1 MKRICIYIIMSFI
14 AFIDSYGQPVKELDI
29 MVTAQK
35 DSMLFYRLGFDKEI
49 CPVLDF
55 EKTYKCYH
63 FLKRMRAWERC
74 GSPYSSGARTFS
86 SRDEEY
92 EQIIH
97 WGGPWQYEYAEGD
110 TNWKTFVPEFQ
121 KAYDAKHGQAYNEE
135 KEKRELVSRL
145 EAFSKQAT
153 YKPLFFRI
161 IDKKYKGSVALYVDD
176 LYGKSMMTNSKK
188 LRKFL
193 RNPSYKRLDK
203 DMGAQMSIAIKM
215 YQIWLENRS
224 RITPEKMGLF
234 VYRP

>member
-1 MKRICIYIIMSFI
+1 MKHLFTYIYILLILFTKSYAQTGAGFT
-14 AFIDSYGQPVKELDI
+14 AYSKRDSV
-29 MVTAQK
+29 
-35 DSMLFYRLGFDKEI
+35 LFYNLGLDKKV
-49 CPVLDF
+49 CPMLDF
-55 EKTYKCYH
+55 DKTYKCYQ
-63 FLKRMRAWERC
+63 FLKRFRVWER
-74 GSPYSSGARTFS
+74 SLSAYSGNKRDFFDV
-86 SRDEEY
+86 DEEY
-92 EQIIH
+92 ESLSNF
-97 WGGPWQYEYAEGD
+97 GSSWQYEYAEGD
-110 TNWKTFVPEFQ
+110 TNWKTFAPEFQ

-135 KEKRELVSRL
+135 KEKRELVGRL

-188 LRKFL
+188 FRKFL